1 MDALIICVCMVQL
14 VIFKNIYQCL
24 AQLCKVYKGVII
36 LFMLNTLLSSEEVG
50 ELATLSAF

>member
-14 VIFKNIYQCL
+14 VILKNIYQCL

-36 LFMLNTLLSSEEVG
+36 LFMLNTLLSSEEVV
-50 ELATLSAF
+50 ELATLSAS